1 MFDNLYLLLLTIR
14 NFFVKPFFHFG
25 PTLVCCKSNEGG
37 WEGQLTTGKI
47 YYSERRDK
55 VSYYL
60 KDDNGRL
67 QEVVKTRLTL
77 IKKIK

>member
-1 MFDNLYLLLLTIR
+1 MLENLYLLWWSIR
-14 NFFVKPFFHFG
+14 NFFTRPFLYFG
-25 PTLVCCKSNEGG
+25 PTLVCCNNADDWKGI
-37 WEGQLTTGKI
+37 LTVGKV
-47 YYSERRDK
+47 YYSERRDM

-60 KDDNGRL
+60 IGDNGQL